1 LPQPVVIVVDDEEV
15 IADTLVAILNR
26 SGFRAQ
32 AVYCGMAAVSQA
44 REVRP
49 DIIISDVVMPDI
61 SGIEVAIQVRA
72 MLPGCKVLLF
82 SGQAGTNDLLA
93 DARAAG
99 YEFEVL
105 AKPIHPSELLAKVQP
120 LSGS

>member
-1 LPQPVVIVVDDEEV
+1 
-15 IADTLVAILNR
+15 
-26 SGFRAQ
+26 
-32 AVYCGMAAVSQA
+32 MAAVSQA